1 MEAGCDLLL
10 VCHQA
15 DNLTA
20 ARTALLEAV
29 ESGRISQERLDESVR
44 RILTVKEEY
53 GVTDAAAAG
62 DVEGLNSLLDAFL
75 EGSASTEELLP

>member
-1 MEAGCDLLL
+1 M
-10 VCHQA
+10 
-15 DNLTA
+15 
-20 ARTALLEAV
+20 
-29 ESGRISQERLDESVR
+29 R